1 MGIEGFRFSLL
12 VLVLD
17 RERAGDLVVLV
28 LSGLSPFSKTRGQAQ
43 CFLSTA
49 GIKHDFVS
57 DIVPFSVAA
66 LGNN

>member
-1 MGIEGFRFSLL
+1 MGTEGFRFSLL

-17 RERAGDLVVLV
+17 RAGRDLVVLV

-43 CFLSTA
+43 CFLSAA
-49 GIKHDFVS
+49 GIKRVFVS
-57 DIVPFSVAA
+57 DVAPFSVAA